1 MSPRHGFFDL
11 VTGSYFLP
19 ESMSRSTLRLG
30 LFVAASVLVHAFTI
44 FGVDPFRFTGLNAG
58 AGPARFELH
67 ATLAPAPAAAPQ
79 VEPGDASDSA
89 ASAEHATPA
98 TAPAARDSSLR
109 EEAGLALPSP
119 DKWYTAREVDVRAEP
134 LTAIP
139 LRYPESLRG
148 TLVGGKV
155 RLRLFIDERGALRKM
170 QVADAEPPGL
180 FEEAA
185 KRAWSDIRFTPAL
198 KDGVPVKSQ
207 KLIELTYVPD

>member
-1 MSPRHGFFDL
+1 
-11 VTGSYFLP
+11 
-19 ESMSRSTLRLG
+19 MSRTTLRLG

-44 FGVDPFRFTGLNAG
+44 FGVGPFRFTGLNAG

-79 VEPGDASDSA
+79 VVPGDASDAAPSDTVPSEGKTASA